1 MDNEKLRTA
10 GTHFLEFAFSFL
22 TFAKCQYQS
31 ANHIKINS
39 LPFFTLSV
47 LADQKDEN
55 YTMSDLADKL
65 QITKQQLSKL
75 INDLEDN
82 TQTANLSPK
91 DKTFNN
97 GTSCPPGTLAEAK

>member
-39 LPFFTLSV
+39 LPFFYAVRSGR
-47 LADQKDEN
+47 
-55 YTMSDLADKL
+55 
-65 QITKQQLSKL
+65 
-75 INDLEDN
+75 
-82 TQTANLSPK
+82 PK
-91 DKTFNN
+91 
-97 GTSCPPGTLAEAK
+97 G

>member
-1 MDNEKLRTA
+1 MCYDGNKIPVHISFRRCLYDGWKASGHA

-75 INDLEDN
+75 INDLED
-82 TQTANLSPK
+82 K
-91 DKTFNN
+91 RW
-97 GTSCPPGTLAEAK
+97 